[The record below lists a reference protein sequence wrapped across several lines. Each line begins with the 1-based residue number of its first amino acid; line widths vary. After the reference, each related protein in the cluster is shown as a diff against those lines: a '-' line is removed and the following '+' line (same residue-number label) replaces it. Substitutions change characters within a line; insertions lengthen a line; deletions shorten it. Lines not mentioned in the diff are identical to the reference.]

1 MNRLWIISR
10 RFQSTGK
17 GTGIYGFRGGKSS
30 VNYSFKLDKLVSDEL
45 VRRTKREKRRRSR
58 QPLSLYFHDEIDKSN
73 FNAMILKSM
82 KDLEKSPLLSD
93 INSEGNVIFTEVET
107 TSTLSEVVIF
117 WKMSNPK
124 NSVKLAEVEQEL
136 FASAPIICEELNQN
150 CILVGKIPRIVFEQ
164 DKKMKSEQF
173 FDLLHNLKVE
183 DETGSEQKTSE
194 IFDAC
199 SDLTENLDNDE
210 SNSTPDPFQLKTNI
224 LGFKR
229 DKVLAQIIM
238 GMEKASAPHRKS

>member
-1 MNRLWIISR
+1 MFLRKSELYWLSIKLL
-10 RFQSTGK
+10 FQKKGTGK
-17 GTGIYGFRGGKSS
+17 GTGIYGFRGGKSA
-30 VNYSFKLDKLVSDEL
+30 VNYSHKLDKLVSDEL
-45 VRRTKREKRRRSR
+45 LKRTKREKRRNFR
-58 QPLSLYFHDEIDKSN
+58 QPLSLYFHDQSDLSN
-73 FNAMILKSM
+73 FNAMILKNM
-82 KDLEKSPLLSD
+82 KDLEKSPSLSD
-93 INSEGNVIFTEVET
+93 INSEAKVVFTEVET

-117 WKMSNPK
+117 WKMSKPK

-150 CILVGKIPRIVFEQ
+150 CILVGKIPKIVFEQ

-173 FDLLHNLKVE
+173 LDLLHNLKVE

-199 SDLTENLDNDE
+199 SDLPENFDNDE
-210 SNSTPDPFQLKTNI
+210 SNSTPDPSQLKTNV

-229 DKVLAQIIM
+229 DKVLAQVRIF
-238 GMEKASAPHRKS
+238 

>member
-1 MNRLWIISR
+1 MV
-10 RFQSTGK
+10 T
-17 GTGIYGFRGGKSS
+17 
-30 VNYSFKLDKLVSDEL
+30 DEL
-45 VRRTKREKRRRSR
+45 ERRKKREKIKRSR
-58 QPLSLYFHDEIDKSN
+58 QPLSLYFHDERDKSN

-82 KDLEKSPLLSD
+82 KELNKTPLLSD
-93 INSEGNVIFTEVET
+93 INSDVIFTEVET

-117 WKMSNPK
+117 WKISNPK

-136 FASAPIICEELNQN
+136 FASAPIICEELNQT
-150 CILVGKIPRIVFEQ
+150 CILVGKIPKIVFEQ

-173 FDLLHNLKVE
+173 LDLLHNLKVE

-199 SDLTENLDNDE
+199 SDLPENFHNDD
-210 SNSTPDPFQLKTNI
+210 SNSTPDPIQLKTNV

-229 DKVLAQIIM
+229 DKILAQVRIFEFRWARPRTSDYSWTEQLLM
-238 GMEKASAPHRKS
+238 DLSL

>member
-1 MNRLWIISR
+1 
-10 RFQSTGK
+10 
-17 GTGIYGFRGGKSS
+17 
-30 VNYSFKLDKLVSDEL
+30 
-45 VRRTKREKRRRSR
+45 
-58 QPLSLYFHDEIDKSN
+58 
-73 FNAMILKSM
+73 M
-82 KDLEKSPLLSD
+82 KDLEKSPSFSD
-93 INSEGNVIFTEVET
+93 INSEGKVVFTEVET

-173 FDLLHNLKVE
+173 FDLFHNLKVE

-194 IFDAC
+194 IVDAC

-210 SNSTPDPFQLKTNI
+210 SNNIPDPSQLKTNI

-229 DKVLAQIIM
+229 DKVLAQVRIF
-238 GMEKASAPHRKS
+238 

>member
-1 MNRLWIISR
+1 MCVSQKVRTLLAQYKATFSKKG
-10 RFQSTGK
+10 TGK
-17 GTGIYGFRGGKSS
+17 GTGIYGFRGGKSA
-30 VNYSFKLDKLVSDEL
+30 VNYSHKLDKLVSDEL
-45 VRRTKREKRRRSR
+45 LKRTKREKRRSFR
-58 QPLSLYFHDEIDKSN
+58 QPLSLYFHDQSDLSN
-73 FNAMILKSM
+73 FNAMILKNM
-82 KDLEKSPLLSD
+82 KDLEKSPSLSD
-93 INSEGNVIFTEVET
+93 INSEGKVVFTEVET

-150 CILVGKIPRIVFEQ
+150 CILVGKIPKIVFEQ

-194 IFDAC
+194 MFDAC
-199 SDLTENLDNDE
+199 SDLPENFETDE
-210 SNSTPDPFQLKTNI
+210 SYSTPDPSQLKTNV

-229 DKVLAQIIM
+229 DKVLAQVRIF
-238 GMEKASAPHRKS
+238 

>member
-1 MNRLWIISR
+1 MVQYKATFSK
-10 RFQSTGK
+10 K

-30 VNYSFKLDKLVSDEL
+30 LNYSYKLDKLVTDEIE
-45 VRRTKREKRRRSR
+45 RRTKREKRRCSRR
-58 QPLSLYFHDEIDKSN
+58 QPLSLYFHDESDKSN
-73 FNAMILKSM
+73 FNAMILKIM
-82 KDLEKSPLLSD
+82 KDLEKSALLSD

-124 NSVKLAEVEQEL
+124 NSVKLAEIEQEL
-136 FASAPIICEELNQN
+136 YASAPIICEELNQN
-150 CILVGKIPRIVFEQ
+150 CSLVGKIPKIVFEQ

-173 FDLLHNLKVE
+173 LDLLHNLKVE

-199 SDLTENLDNDE
+199 SDFLENCDNDE
-210 SNSTPDPFQLKTNI
+210 SNSTPDPVQLKNNV

-229 DKVLAQIIM
+229 DKVLAQVRIF
-238 GMEKASAPHRKS
+238 EFSWAKKVFF

>member
-1 MNRLWIISR
+1 
-10 RFQSTGK
+10 
-17 GTGIYGFRGGKSS
+17 
-30 VNYSFKLDKLVSDEL
+30 
-45 VRRTKREKRRRSR
+45 
-58 QPLSLYFHDEIDKSN
+58 
-73 FNAMILKSM
+73 MILKSM

-124 NSVKLAEVEQEL
+124 NSVKLAEVEKEL

-229 DKVLAQIIM
+229 DKVLAQVRIF
-238 GMEKASAPHRKS
+238 